1 MRYEAILAAIAALGL
16 AACSPDLST
25 ESQPPKQA
33 AGAPAQPVEAEKP
46 AAPAQPAEADKP
58 AVAQA
63 EASAQETQADRKEED
78 KKDDGEKKP
87 Q

>member
-1 MRYEAILAAIAALGL
+1 MRYESILAAVAALGL
-16 AACSPDLST
+16 AACGPDLST
-25 ESQPPKQA
+25 ESRPPEKA
-33 AGAPAQPVEAEKP
+33 AAT
-46 AAPAQPAEADKP
+46 PAQPAEPDKP

-63 EASAQETQADRKEED
+63 AAPGAESQADRKEED